1 MKEWIQFGQKQQML
15 LDVTGMCKKCKPGIS
30 EDSTLANSFQRA
42 LKWVSWFA
50 GELHLAAVRIFV
62 VFCFLDGE
70 FMYLNSQKRICFN
83 QSFKMP
89 SIAEMQGEKNCRLC
103 SHFI

>member
-1 MKEWIQFGQKQQML
+1 MDSVWVEAANAVGCDRYVQKMQAWH
-15 LDVTGMCKKCKPGIS
+15 I